1 MVPPVPIPNTVV
13 KHLNVES
20 TWVATPWEDR
30 ELPVQLS
37 TCKQVLFC
45 CLLIS
50 IGKRCPPGGRVGRI
64 PRCGIMNKD
73 VIKDLQRRQAVDL
86 FVQKYAA
93 SAEAWQRKRD
103 FI

>member
-1 MVPPVPIPNTVV
+1 M
-13 KHLNVES
+13 S
-20 TWVATPWEDR
+20 TTSA
-30 ELPVQLS
+30 
-37 TCKQVLFC
+37 
-45 CLLIS
+45 
-50 IGKRCPPGGRVGRI
+50 GGGRVGRI